1 MALAL
6 QIRISHEIEVNLLDT
21 YVGPVA
27 SRQILAGEI
36 ERDKGKRIRAAIII
50 SDLGGFIEM
59 TDRLPSEQV
68 IAHLNDYIGI
78 IATAWIPGCWP
89 GDPLQSPRPHDQD
102 LVTGGEV
109 ATVDPVLIEDFGS
122 DVFENGNYLLWRFS
136 HRQGGGV
143 DLLKG
148 VVELGI
154 VDDDQRLAQRRRIAR
169 FERRVPLA
177 V

>member
-1 MALAL
+1 ML
-6 QIRISHEIEVNLLDT
+6 ET
-21 YVGPVA
+21 YYGPDA
-27 SRQILAGEI
+27 GRRILAGEI
-36 ERDKGKRIRAAIII
+36 ERGKGRRFRAAIVF
-50 SDLGGFIEM
+50 SDLGSFTEM
-59 TDRLPSEQV
+59 TNPPPSEQV
-68 IAHLNDYIGI
+68 IAHLNEYFGVMT
-78 IATAWIPGCWP
+78 TAWIPGCWP
-89 GDPLQSPRPHDQD
+89 GDPLQPPRPNDQD

-109 ATVDPVLIEDFGS
+109 TTADAVLIEDS
-122 DVFENGNYLLWRFS
+122 DNDIFEYGYDLLWRFG

-143 DLLKG
+143 DLLEG